1 MPCIFRS
8 FKWPE
13 LSNNSLTEN
22 IAMTTPVK
30 RLPFEEILVKKGLI
44 LEREKD
50 TLLETAKT
58 SNQTLS
64 SLLLERGTLT
74 ENSMGQILADQYG
87 LPWND
92 LQEFRIP
99 AGLMESIPVELMH
112 RYEFVPMDKEGDVLT
127 IAIAKPQDLRMIDE
141 LEHQLG
147 FELQLVVSSKSAILD
162 ALSNSEGNSQVLTRI
177 KAELDPV
184 LIKEDE
190 KGEEILSVERITQD
204 LSPVV
209 KLVNTII
216 LTALQK
222 QASDIHIEPTDK
234 SVDVKFRID
243 GVLYL
248 AMEPFDTGI
257 HPSLISRLKIMS
269 ELDIAER
276 RTPQDGRFKL
286 LLNQRTID
294 FRVSILP
301 SVYGESVVIRILD
314 KQHVSA
320 GVQGLR
326 LEALGYTGEDLR
338 RFRRAITRP
347 YGMVLVTGPTGS
359 GKTTTLYAAL
369 NEVHS
374 DEDKI
379 ITIEDPVE
387 YQLKGIVQ
395 IPVNEK
401 KGLTFARGLRSI
413 LRHDP
418 DKIMVGEI
426 RDLETAQIAIQ
437 SALTGHLVFTTVHA
451 NNAFDVLS
459 RFVNMGIESYNFV
472 ASLSCIL
479 AQRLVRSI
487 CLHCRVPVE
496 IDPAQCQESG
506 IEYDNVKHH
515 TFFEGKGCNECN
527 GLGFR
532 GRKAITEFLDMP
544 DSIKEMVLSGKSSSE
559 IRVTAIAQ
567 GMTSLRQAAL
577 EKVFRGETTLKEANR
592 VTPVEE
598 VL

>member
-1 MPCIFRS
+1 
-8 FKWPE
+8 
-13 LSNNSLTEN
+13 
-22 IAMTTPVK
+22 MTTPVK
-30 RLPFEEILVKKGLI
+30 RMPFEDLLVEKGLI

-50 TLLETAKT
+50 TLVETART
-58 SNQTLS
+58 TQQNIATI
-64 SLLLERGTLT
+64 LLERGTLT
-74 ENSMGQILADQYG
+74 DDMIGQVLADQYG

-92 LQEFRIP
+92 LKEFRIP
-99 AGLMESIPVELMH
+99 TLLMESIPVELMH
-112 RYEFVPMDKEGDVLT
+112 RYEFVPMEQEDQVLT

-147 FELQLVVSSKSAILD
+147 FELRLVISSQTAILD

-190 KGEEILSVERITQD
+190 KGEEVLSVERITRD
-204 LSPVV
+204 ISPVV

-222 QASDIHIEPTDK
+222 QASDIHIEPTDRT
-234 SVDVKFRID
+234 VEVKFRID

-286 LLNQRTID
+286 LLNHRTID

-314 KQHVSA
+314 KQHLSA

-326 LEALGYTGEDLR
+326 LESLGYTGEDLR

-359 GKTTTLYAAL
+359 GKTTTLYAAI

-451 NNAFDVLS
+451 NNAFDVIS

-487 CLHCRVPVE
+487 CPTCRVPVQ
-496 IDPAQCQESG
+496 IHPDQCEESG
-506 IEYDNVKHH
+506 IDYETVKHL
-515 TFFEGKGCNECN
+515 TFFEGKGCNECH

-532 GRKAITEFLDMP
+532 GRKAITEFLDMT
-544 DSIKEMVLSGKSSSE
+544 DSIKEMILHEKSASE
-559 IRVTAIAQ
+559 IRTAAMAQ
-567 GMTSLRQAAL
+567 GMTTLRQAAL
-577 EKVFRGETTLKEANR
+577 EKVFRGETTLKEINR
-592 VTPVEE
+592 VTPIEE
-598 VL
+598 M

>member
-1 MPCIFRS
+1 
-8 FKWPE
+8 
-13 LSNNSLTEN
+13 
-22 IAMTTPVK
+22 MTTPVK
-30 RLPFEEILVKKGLI
+30 RMPFEELLVKKGLI
-44 LEREKD
+44 LEHEKAAIR
-50 TLLETAKT
+50 ETAKT
-58 SNQTLS
+58 EKQSIAAM
-64 SLLLERGTLT
+64 LLERGTLT
-74 ENSMGQILADQYG
+74 EESLGQILADQYG
-87 LPWND
+87 LPWNS
-92 LQEFRIP
+92 LEEFRIP
-99 AGLMESIPVELMH
+99 TSLMESIPVELMH
-112 RYEFVPMDKEGDVLT
+112 RYEFVPMAQEGSVLT

-147 FELQLVVSSKSAILD
+147 FELHLVVSSTPAILEV
-162 ALSNSEGNSQVLTRI
+162 LSNSEGNSQVLTRI

-190 KGEEILSVERITQD
+190 KGEDVLSVERITQD
-204 LSPVV
+204 QSPVV

-234 SVDVKFRID
+234 TVDVKFRID

-257 HPSLISRLKIMS
+257 HPALISRLKIMS

-286 LLNQRTID
+286 LLNNRTID

-301 SVYGESVVIRILD
+301 SVYGESVVIRVLD

-326 LEALGYTGEDLR
+326 LETLGYTGEDLR
-338 RFRRAITRP
+338 HFRRAITRP

-374 DEDKI
+374 DDDKI

-451 NNAFDVLS
+451 NNAFDVIS

-487 CLHCRVPVE
+487 CPHCSVPVE
-496 IDPAQCQESG
+496 INPEQCRESG
-506 IEYDNVKHH
+506 IDYETVKHQS
-515 TFFEGKGCNECN
+515 FFEGKGCNECH
-527 GLGFR
+527 GLGFK
-532 GRKAITEFLDMP
+532 GRKAITEFLDMT
-544 DSIKEMVLSGKSSSE
+544 DSIKEMVLGGKSSSE
-559 IRVTAIAQ
+559 LRVAAMAQ

-577 EKVFRGETTLKEANR
+577 EKVFRGETTLKEINR
-592 VTPVEE
+592 VTQVDDIS
-598 VL
+598 

>member
-1 MPCIFRS
+1 
-8 FKWPE
+8 
-13 LSNNSLTEN
+13 
-22 IAMTTPVK
+22 MTTPVK
-30 RLPFEEILVKKGLI
+30 RMPLEEMLVKKGFI
-44 LEREKD
+44 LEHEKD
-50 TLLETAKT
+50 ALRETAKT
-58 SNQTLS
+58 ENQS
-64 SLLLERGTLT
+64 VASLLLARGTLT
-74 ENSMGQILADQYG
+74 EDSLGQILADQYG
-87 LPWND
+87 LPWNN
-92 LQEFRIP
+92 LEEFRIP
-99 AGLMESIPVELMH
+99 TSLMESIPVELMH
-112 RYEFVPMDKEGDVLT
+112 RYEFIPMTQEGATLT
-127 IAIAKPQDLRMIDE
+127 IAIAEPQDLRMIDE

-147 FELQLVVSSKSAILD
+147 YELHLVVSSKPAILGV
-162 ALSNSEGNSQVLTRI
+162 LSNSEGNSQVLTRI

-190 KGEEILSVERITQD
+190 TGEDVLSVERITQD
-204 LSPVV
+204 QSPVV

-222 QASDIHIEPTDK
+222 QASDIHIEPTDRT
-234 SVDVKFRID
+234 VDVKFRID

-248 AMEPFDTGI
+248 AMDPFDTGI

-286 LLNQRTID
+286 LLNNRTID

-301 SVYGESVVIRILD
+301 SVYGESVVIRVLD

-338 RFRRAITRP
+338 HFRRAITRP

-374 DEDKI
+374 DDDKI

-451 NNAFDVLS
+451 NNAFDVIS

-479 AQRLVRSI
+479 AQRLVRSV
-487 CLHCRVPVE
+487 CPYCSAPVE
-496 IDPAQCQESG
+496 ITPEQCRESG
-506 IEYDNVKHH
+506 IDYETVKHQ
-515 TFFEGKGCNECN
+515 TFFEGKGCNECH
-527 GLGFR
+527 GLGFK
-532 GRKAITEFLDMP
+532 GRKAITEFLDMT
-544 DSIKEMVLSGKSSSE
+544 DSMKEMVLSGKSSSE
-559 IRVTAIAQ
+559 IRVAAMAQ

-577 EKVFRGETTLKEANR
+577 EKVFRGESTLKEINR
-592 VTPVEE
+592 VTQVDDIS
-598 VL
+598 

>member
-1 MPCIFRS
+1 
-8 FKWPE
+8 
-13 LSNNSLTEN
+13 
-22 IAMTTPVK
+22 MTTPVK
-30 RLPFEEILVKKGLI
+30 RMPFEEILVKKGLI
-44 LEREKD
+44 LEHEKD
-50 TLLETAKT
+50 TLRETAKA
-58 SNQTLS
+58 SNQS
-64 SLLLERGTLT
+64 IAAILLERGTLT
-74 ENSMGQILADQYG
+74 EDSAGQILADQYG
-87 LPWND
+87 LPWNN
-92 LQEFRIP
+92 LEEFRVP
-99 AGLMESIPVELMH
+99 TPLLESIPVELMH
-112 RYEFVPMDKEGDVLT
+112 RYEFVPMEKENDVLT

-147 FELQLVVSSKSAILD
+147 YELRLVVSSKPAIL
-162 ALSNSEGNSQVLTRI
+162 AVLSNSEGNTQVLTRI

-190 KGEEILSVERITQD
+190 KGEDVLSVERITQD
-204 LSPVV
+204 QSPVV

-222 QASDIHIEPTDK
+222 QASDIHIEPTERT
-234 SVDVKFRID
+234 VEVKFRID

-326 LEALGYTGEDLR
+326 LEALGYTGEDLL

-347 YGMVLVTGPTGS
+347 YGMILVTGPTGS

-387 YQLKGIVQ
+387 YQLKGIV

-451 NNAFDVLS
+451 NNAFDVIS

-479 AQRLVRSI
+479 AQRLVRSV
-487 CLHCRVPVE
+487 CPYCRVPVE
-496 IDPAQCQESG
+496 IHPEQCRESG
-506 IEYDNVKHH
+506 IDYETVKHQ

-527 GLGFR
+527 GLGFK
-532 GRKAITEFLDMP
+532 GRKAITEFLDMT
-544 DSIKEMVLSGKSSSE
+544 DSIKEMILAGKTSSE
-559 IRVTAIAQ
+559 IRVAAMAQ

-577 EKVFRGETTLKEANR
+577 GKVYRGESTLKEINR
-592 VTPVEE
+592 VTPVEDMS
-598 VL
+598 

>member
-1 MPCIFRS
+1 
-8 FKWPE
+8 
-13 LSNNSLTEN
+13 
-22 IAMTTPVK
+22 MTTPVK
-30 RLPFEEILVKKGLI
+30 RMPFEDLLV
-44 LEREKD
+44 EKD
-50 TLLETAKT
+50 LIREWEKETLLETART
-58 SNQTLS
+58 TNQTTAAI
-64 SLLLERGTLT
+64 LLERGTLT
-74 ENSMGQILADQYG
+74 EEVIGQVLADQYG
-87 LPWND
+87 LPWNN
-92 LQEFRIP
+92 LKEFRIP
-99 AGLMESIPVELMH
+99 SSLMEAIPVELMH
-112 RYEFVPMDKEGDVLT
+112 RYEFVPIEQEGPILT
-127 IAIAKPQDLRMIDE
+127 IAIAKPQDLRIIDE

-147 FELQLVVSSKSAILD
+147 FELRLVVSSHSAILE
-162 ALSNSEGNSQVLTRI
+162 ALGNSEGNSQVLTRI

-190 KGEEILSVERITQD
+190 KGEEILSVERITKD

-222 QASDIHIEPTDK
+222 QASDIHIEPTERT
-234 SVDVKFRID
+234 VDVKFRID

-286 LLNQRTID
+286 LLNKRTID

-314 KQHVSA
+314 KQHISA

-338 RFRRAITRP
+338 RFRRAIIRP

-359 GKTTTLYAAL
+359 GKTTTLYAAI

-437 SALTGHLVFTTVHA
+437 SALTGHLVFSTVHA
-451 NNAFDVLS
+451 NNAFDVIS

-487 CLHCRVPVE
+487 CPACRVPVQIHPE
-496 IDPAQCQESG
+496 QCQESG
-506 IEYDNVKHH
+506 IEYEDVKHL
-515 TFFEGKGCNECN
+515 TFYEGKGCNEC
-527 GLGFR
+527 
-532 GRKAITEFLDMP
+532 
-544 DSIKEMVLSGKSSSE
+544 
-559 IRVTAIAQ
+559 
-567 GMTSLRQAAL
+567 
-577 EKVFRGETTLKEANR
+577 
-592 VTPVEE
+592 
-598 VL
+598 

>member
-1 MPCIFRS
+1 
-8 FKWPE
+8 
-13 LSNNSLTEN
+13 
-22 IAMTTPVK
+22 MTTPVK
-30 RLPFEEILVKKGLI
+30 RLPFEELLVKKGLI
-44 LEREKD
+44 LEREKES
-50 TLLETAKT
+50 LLETVRS
-58 SNQTLS
+58 SNQS
-64 SLLLERGTLT
+64 IDEILLERGTLT
-74 ENSMGQILADQYG
+74 EDVIGQVLADQYG
-87 LPWND
+87 LPWNA
-92 LQEFRIP
+92 LQEFRVP
-99 AGLMESIPVELMH
+99 SSLMEAIPVELMH
-112 RYEFVPMDKEGDVLT
+112 RYEFVPMEKEDQILT

-147 FELQLVVSSKSAILD
+147 YELQLVVSSKPAILEV
-162 ALSNSEGNSQVLTRI
+162 LSNSEGNSQVLTRI

-190 KGEEILSVERITQD
+190 KGEEVLSVERITQD
-204 LSPVV
+204 QSPVV

-222 QASDIHIEPTDK
+222 HASDIHVEPTDRA
-234 SVDVKFRID
+234 VEIKFRID

-248 AMEPFDTGI
+248 AMDPFDMGI
-257 HPSLISRLKIMS
+257 HSSLISRLKIMS

-314 KQHVSA
+314 KQHISA

-338 RFRRAITRP
+338 RFRRAIIRP

-359 GKTTTLYAAL
+359 GKTTTLYAAI
-369 NEVHS
+369 NEVHTT
-374 DEDKI
+374 EDKI

-451 NNAFDVLS
+451 NNAFDVIG
-459 RFVNMGIESYNFV
+459 RFVNMGIEPYNFV

-487 CLHCRVPVE
+487 CPSCRVPIQIHPE
-496 IDPAQCQESG
+496 QCLEAGIDYES
-506 IEYDNVKHH
+506 VKHK
-515 TFFEGKGCNECN
+515 TFFEGKGCNDCH

-532 GRKAITEFLDMP
+532 GRKAITEFLDMT
-544 DSIKEMVLSGKSSSE
+544 DSIKEMVLNGKSASE
-559 IRVTAIAQ
+559 IRIAAMAQ
-567 GMTSLRQAAL
+567 GMTTLRQAAL
-577 EKVFRGETTLKEANR
+577 EKVYRGESTLKEINR
-592 VTPVEE
+592 VTPVED
-598 VL
+598 LT

>member
-1 MPCIFRS
+1 M
-8 FKWPE
+8 
-13 LSNNSLTEN
+13 
-22 IAMTTPVK
+22 
-30 RLPFEEILVKKGLI
+30 PFEDLLVEKGLI

-50 TLLETAKT
+50 TLVETART
-58 SNQTLS
+58 TNQTIATILR
-64 SLLLERGTLT
+64 ERGTLT
-74 ENSMGQILADQYG
+74 DDMIGQVLADQYG

-92 LQEFRIP
+92 LKEFRIP
-99 AGLMESIPVELMH
+99 SPLMEAIPVELMH
-112 RYEFVPMDKEGDVLT
+112 RYEFVPMEQEDEVLT

-147 FELQLVVSSKSAILD
+147 FELRLVVSSQTAILE

-190 KGEEILSVERITQD
+190 KGEEVLSVERITQD

-222 QASDIHIEPTDK
+222 HASDIHIEPTDRT
-234 SVDVKFRID
+234 VEVKFRID

-359 GKTTTLYAAL
+359 GKTTTLYAAI

-451 NNAFDVLS
+451 NNAFDVIS

-487 CLHCRVPVE
+487 CPTCRVPVQ
-496 IDPAQCQESG
+496 IHPDQCRESG
-506 IEYDNVKHH
+506 IDYETVKHL
-515 TFFEGKGCNECN
+515 TFFEGKGCNECH

-532 GRKAITEFLDMP
+532 GRKAITEFLDMT
-544 DSIKEMVLSGKSSSE
+544 DSIKEMILNEKSMSE
-559 IRVTAIAQ
+559 IRTAAMAQ
-567 GMTSLRQAAL
+567 GLTSLRQAAL
-577 EKVFRGETTLKEANR
+577 EKVFRGETTLKEINR
-592 VTPVEE
+592 VTPVEDM
-598 VL
+598 

>member
-1 MPCIFRS
+1 
-8 FKWPE
+8 
-13 LSNNSLTEN
+13 
-22 IAMTTPVK
+22 MTTPVK
-30 RLPFEEILVKKGLI
+30 RIPFEDLLVEKGLI

-50 TLLETAKT
+50 TLVEAARTT
-58 SNQTLS
+58 NQTIAAI
-64 SLLLERGTLT
+64 LLERGTVT
-74 ENSMGQILADQYG
+74 DEMISQVLADQYG
-87 LPWND
+87 LQWND
-92 LQEFRIP
+92 LKEFRIP
-99 AGLMESIPVELMH
+99 TSLMESIPVELMH
-112 RYEFVPMDKEGDVLT
+112 RYEFVPMELEEQVLT
-127 IAIAKPQDLRMIDE
+127 IAIAKPQDLRIIDE

-147 FELQLVVSSKSAILD
+147 YELRLLVSSQTAILD
-162 ALSNSEGNSQVLTRI
+162 TLSNSGGNSLVLTRI

-190 KGEEILSVERITQD
+190 KGEEVLSVERISRD

-222 QASDIHIEPTDK
+222 QASDIHIEPTGQ
-234 SVDVKFRID
+234 SVEVKFRID

-248 AMEPFDTGI
+248 AMEPFDMGV

-314 KQHVSA
+314 KQHISA

-338 RFRRAITRP
+338 RFRRAIIRP

-359 GKTTTLYAAL
+359 GKTTTLYAAI
-369 NEVHS
+369 NEIHS
-374 DEDKI
+374 VEDKI

-437 SALTGHLVFTTVHA
+437 SALTGHLVFSTVHA
-451 NNAFDVLS
+451 NNAFDVIS
-459 RFVNMGIESYNFV
+459 RFVNMGIEPYNFV
-472 ASLSCIL
+472 ASLSCII

-487 CLHCRVPVE
+487 CPTCRVPVQ
-496 IDPAQCQESG
+496 IHPDQCEESG
-506 IEYDNVKHH
+506 IDYETVKHL
-515 TFFEGKGCNECN
+515 TFFEGKGCNECH

-532 GRKAITEFLDMP
+532 GRKAITEILDMT
-544 DSIKEMVLSGKSSSE
+544 DSIKEMILHEKTASE
-559 IRVTAIAQ
+559 IRPAAMAQ
-567 GMTSLRQAAL
+567 GMTTLRQAAL
-577 EKVFRGETTLKEANR
+577 EKVFRGESTLKEINR
-592 VTPVEE
+592 VTPVDDM
-598 VL
+598 

>member
-1 MPCIFRS
+1 
-8 FKWPE
+8 
-13 LSNNSLTEN
+13 
-22 IAMTTPVK
+22 MTTPVK
-30 RLPFEEILVKKGLI
+30 RIPFEDLLVEKGLI

-50 TLLETAKT
+50 ALVEAARTTNRTIAT
-58 SNQTLS
+58 V
-64 SLLLERGTLT
+64 LLERGTLT
-74 ENSMGQILADQYG
+74 EDMIGQVLADQYG

-92 LQEFRIP
+92 LKEFRIP
-99 AGLMESIPVELMH
+99 SPLMESIPVELMH
-112 RYEFVPMDKEGDVLT
+112 RYEFVPMEQEEQVLT

-147 FELQLVVSSKSAILD
+147 FELRLVVSSQTAIIG

-190 KGEEILSVERITQD
+190 KGEEVLSVERITRD

-222 QASDIHIEPTDK
+222 HASDIHIEPTDRT
-234 SVDVKFRID
+234 VEVKFRID

-338 RFRRAITRP
+338 RFRRAILRP

-359 GKTTTLYAAL
+359 GKTTTLYAAI

-451 NNAFDVLS
+451 NNAFDVIG

-487 CLHCRVPVE
+487 CPTCRVPVQ
-496 IDPAQCQESG
+496 IHPDQCEESG
-506 IEYDNVKHH
+506 LDYETVKHL
-515 TFFEGKGCNECN
+515 TFFEGKGCHECH

-532 GRKAITEFLDMP
+532 GRKAITEFLDMT
-544 DSIKEMVLSGKSSSE
+544 DSIKEMILHEKSASE
-559 IRVTAIAQ
+559 IRAAAMAQ
-567 GMTSLRQAAL
+567 GMTTLRQAAI
-577 EKVFRGETTLKEANR
+577 EKVFRGETTLKEINR
-592 VTPVEE
+592 VTPVED
-598 VL
+598 V

>member
-1 MPCIFRS
+1 MI
-8 FKWPE
+8 PE
-13 LSNNSLTEN
+13 LSELLNESVAACLEDRVGVPFSGGLDSTLIAKVASRHTPTNLYTVGMEGSEDVVYSEKAAKALGLPLEKIILDNNS
-22 IAMTTPVK
+22 
-30 RLPFEEILVKKGLI
+30 
-44 LEREKD
+44 
-50 TLLETAKT
+50 
-58 SNQTLS
+58 
-64 SLLLERGTLT
+64 
-74 ENSMGQILADQYG
+74 
-87 LPWND
+87 
-92 LQEFRIP
+92 
-99 AGLMESIPVELMH
+99 
-112 RYEFVPMDKEGDVLT
+112 
-127 IAIAKPQDLRMIDE
+127 
-141 LEHQLG
+141 
-147 FELQLVVSSKSAILD
+147 ILD
-162 ALSNSEGNSQVLTRI
+162 AYHSCYSIIPLEFLKLGILVPIYRL
-177 KAELDPV
+177 AEYAS
-184 LIKEDE
+184 E
-190 KGEEILSVERITQD
+190 KGEEVLSVERITQD

-222 QASDIHIEPTDK
+222 HASDIHIEPTERA
-234 SVDVKFRID
+234 VDVKFRID

-248 AMEPFDTGI
+248 AMDPLDAGI
-257 HPSLISRLKIMS
+257 HLSLISRLKIMS

-314 KQHVSA
+314 KQHVSV

-326 LEALGYTGEDLR
+326 LEALGYTGEDLQ

-347 YGMVLVTGPTGS
+347 YGMILVTGPTGS

-437 SALTGHLVFTTVHA
+437 SALTGHLVFSTVHA
-451 NNAFDVLS
+451 NNAFDVIS

-487 CLHCRVPVE
+487 CPHCRVPVE
-496 IDPAQCQESG
+496 IHPDQCLESG
-506 IEYDNVKHH
+506 IDYDTVKHQ
-515 TFFEGKGCNECN
+515 TFFEGKGCNECH

-532 GRKAITEFLDMP
+532 GRKAITEFLDMT
-544 DSIKEMVLSGKSSSE
+544 DSIKEMILAGKSSSE
-559 IRVTAIAQ
+559 IRVAAMAQ
-567 GMTSLRQAAL
+567 GMTSLRQAAVA
-577 EKVFRGETTLKEANR
+577 KVFRGETTLKEINR
-592 VTPVEE
+592 VTPVDTI
-598 VL
+598 L

>member
-1 MPCIFRS
+1 
-8 FKWPE
+8 
-13 LSNNSLTEN
+13 
-22 IAMTTPVK
+22 MTTPVK
-30 RLPFEEILVKKGLI
+30 RMPFEDLLVEKGLI

-50 TLLETAKT
+50 LLVETARST
-58 SNQTLS
+58 NQTIATI
-64 SLLLERGTLT
+64 LLERGTLT
-74 ENSMGQILADQYG
+74 DDMIGQVLADQYG
-87 LPWND
+87 LPWNN
-92 LQEFRIP
+92 LKEFRIP
-99 AGLMESIPVELMH
+99 STLMETIPVELMH
-112 RYEFVPMDKEGDVLT
+112 RYEFVPMEQEDQVLT

-147 FELQLVVSSKSAILD
+147 FELRLVVSSQTAILES
-162 ALSNSEGNSQVLTRI
+162 LSNSEGNSQVLTRI

-222 QASDIHIEPTDK
+222 HASDIHIEPTDRT
-234 SVDVKFRID
+234 VEVKFRID

-314 KQHVSA
+314 KQHLSA

-347 YGMVLVTGPTGS
+347 YGMILVTGPTGS
-359 GKTTTLYAAL
+359 GKTTTLYAAI

-451 NNAFDVLS
+451 NNAFDVIS

-487 CLHCRVPVE
+487 CPTCRVP
-496 IDPAQCQESG
+496 IQIHPDQCQESG
-506 IEYDNVKHH
+506 IVYETVKHL
-515 TFFEGKGCNECN
+515 TFFEGKGCNECH

-532 GRKAITEFLDMP
+532 GRKAITEFLDMT
-544 DSIKEMVLSGKSSSE
+544 DSIKEMILHEKSMSE
-559 IRVTAIAQ
+559 IRTAAMAQ
-567 GMTSLRQAAL
+567 GLTSLRQAAL
-577 EKVFRGETTLKEANR
+577 EKVFRGETTLKEINR

-598 VL
+598 M

>member
-1 MPCIFRS
+1 
-8 FKWPE
+8 
-13 LSNNSLTEN
+13 
-22 IAMTTPVK
+22 MTTPVK
-30 RLPFEEILVKKGLI
+30 RMPFEDLLVEKGLI
-44 LEREKD
+44 LEREKEI
-50 TLLETAKT
+50 LIETARST
-58 SNQTLS
+58 NQTIATI
-64 SLLLERGTLT
+64 LLERGTIT
-74 ENSMGQILADQYG
+74 EEVLGQTLADQYG
-87 LPWND
+87 LPWNN
-92 LQEFRIP
+92 LKEFRIP
-99 AGLMESIPVELMH
+99 SPLMESIPVELMH
-112 RYEFVPMDKEGDVLT
+112 RYEFVPIEQEGPILT
-127 IAIAKPQDLRMIDE
+127 IAIAKPQDLRIIDE

-147 FELQLVVSSKSAILD
+147 LELRLVVSSHSAILE
-162 ALSNSEGNSQVLTRI
+162 ALGNSEGNSQVLTRI

-190 KGEEILSVERITQD
+190 KGEEVLSVERITKD

-222 QASDIHIEPTDK
+222 QASDIHIEPTERT
-234 SVDVKFRID
+234 VDVKFRID

-286 LLNQRTID
+286 LLNHRTID

-301 SVYGESVVIRILD
+301 SVFGESVVIRILD
-314 KQHVSA
+314 KQHISA

-338 RFRRAITRP
+338 RFRRAIIRP

-359 GKTTTLYAAL
+359 GKTTTLYAAI

-437 SALTGHLVFTTVHA
+437 SALTGHLVFSTVHA
-451 NNAFDVLS
+451 NNAFDVIS

-487 CLHCRVPVE
+487 CPTCRVPVQIHPE
-496 IDPAQCQESG
+496 QCEESG
-506 IEYDNVKHH
+506 IEYEDVKHL
-515 TFFEGKGCNECN
+515 TFYEGKGCNECH

-532 GRKAITEFLDMP
+532 GRKAITEFLDMT
-544 DSIKEMVLSGKSSSE
+544 DSIKEMILNEKSISE
-559 IRVTAIAQ
+559 IRTAAMAQ
-567 GMTSLRQAAL
+567 GMSTLRQAAL
-577 EKVFRGETTLKEANR
+577 EKVYRGETTLKEINR
-592 VTPVEE
+592 VTPIEE
-598 VL
+598 I

>member
-1 MPCIFRS
+1 
-8 FKWPE
+8 
-13 LSNNSLTEN
+13 
-22 IAMTTPVK
+22 MTTPVK
-30 RLPFEEILVKKGLI
+30 RIPFEDLLVEKGLI

-50 TLLETAKT
+50 TLVEDARTT
-58 SNQTLS
+58 NQTIATI
-64 SLLLERGTLT
+64 LLERGTLT
-74 ENSMGQILADQYG
+74 DDMISQVLADQYG
-87 LPWND
+87 LSWND
-92 LQEFRIP
+92 LKEFRIP
-99 AGLMESIPVELMH
+99 TPLMESIPVELMH
-112 RYEFVPMDKEGDVLT
+112 RYEFVPMEQEDQVLT

-147 FELQLVVSSKSAILD
+147 FELRLVVSSQTAILD

-190 KGEEILSVERITQD
+190 KGEEVLSVERITRD

-222 QASDIHIEPTDK
+222 HASDIHIEPTDRT
-234 SVDVKFRID
+234 VDVKFRID

-248 AMEPFDTGI
+248 AMDPFDTGI

-314 KQHVSA
+314 KQHISA

-338 RFRRAITRP
+338 RFRRAIIRP

-359 GKTTTLYAAL
+359 GKTTTLYAAI
-369 NEVHS
+369 NEIHS
-374 DEDKI
+374 VEDKI

-437 SALTGHLVFTTVHA
+437 SALTGHLVFSTVHA
-451 NNAFDVLS
+451 NNAFDVIS
-459 RFVNMGIESYNFV
+459 RFVNMGIEPYNFV
-472 ASLSCIL
+472 ASLSCII

-487 CLHCRVPVE
+487 CPTCRVPVQ
-496 IDPAQCQESG
+496 IHPDQCEESG
-506 IEYDNVKHH
+506 IDYETVKHL
-515 TFFEGKGCNECN
+515 TFFEGKGCNECH

-532 GRKAITEFLDMP
+532 GRKAITEILDMT
-544 DSIKEMVLSGKSSSE
+544 DSIKEMILHEKSASE
-559 IRVTAIAQ
+559 IRPAAMAQ
-567 GMTSLRQAAL
+567 GMTTLRQAAL
-577 EKVFRGETTLKEANR
+577 EKVFRGESTLKEINR
-592 VTPVEE
+592 VTPVDDM
-598 VL
+598 